1 MTILEQLYAL
11 RDEQYAQFQAKLTPS
26 VAAGRFIGVR
36 VPMVRTLARKLNGGE
51 DAAAFLAALPHIY
64 YDEDMLHGLL
74 LSEMSDYEACIV
86 AVERF
91 LPYVDNWAV
100 CDIMSPKVFKKH
112 KDKLLPKI
120 RQWAASTHT
129 YTCRFGIEM
138 LMTHFLDDD
147 FRPELLEIPAAVRSQ
162 EYYVNMMTAWFFA
175 TALAKQWDA
184 TLPYIE
190 RQRLDPW
197 THNKTIQKACE
208 SFRVCDPH
216 KTYLK
221 TLKVTSKNSTLS
233 ICH

>member
-26 VAAGRFIGVR
+26 VAAERFIGVR
-36 VPMVRTLARKLNGGE
+36 VPMIRTLARKLNGGE

-129 YTCRFGIEM
+129 YTCRFGMEM

>member
-26 VAAGRFIGVR
+26 VAAERFIGVR

-129 YTCRFGIEM
+129 YTCRFGMEM

-208 SFRVCDPH
+208 SFRVSDPH